1 MIKIIGVEDGVL
13 IAEEVCVDCGV
24 KLHDL
29 TPAEVDAKAILKGP
43 RDKDGNPLPPMGDST
58 RGRAY
63 CDSCKDKRI

>member
-29 TPAEVDAKAILKGP
+29 TPAEVDAKAILKGEEVIIEYI
-43 RDKDGNPLPPMGDST
+43 DFDYELG
-58 RGRAY
+58 
-63 CDSCKDKRI
+63 